1 MSNTLAELQQEC
13 EKIGR
18 RLTDANLP
26 LKMYG
31 KNCQVK
37 LELCGDNGNYWVEVR
52 TTLDYDEKVA
62 IIMQMF
68 EDGTNDSIA
77 MAVANRIKQG
87 VIDKACEFIR
97 LHIGV
102 DMPVRLTPDGEP
114 LAEDFINKAEARVN
128 AANKVVEQ
136 FKRFMEE

>member
-18 RLTDANLP
+18 RVTDANLP

-68 EDGTNDSIA
+68 EEGTNDSIA

-87 VIDKACEFIR
+87 VIDKACEWLREHLGAPAGIPQAKSYNDA
-97 LHIGV
+97 INE
-102 DMPVRLTPDGEP
+102 LTTEFRKGMC
-114 LAEDFINKAEARVN
+114 NG
-128 AANKVVEQ
+128 
-136 FKRFMEE
+136 